1 MTLWLYLHFPSLQL
15 DTLFRD
21 QELPVA
27 IVDSQTSKVVQ
38 YNEAAERAGIKQGQG
53 LGAAA
58 ALCHQLQVHPYQ
70 EKYECEKLKQLAQWL
85 YLVTADISLFEP
97 NGLLVKVSNM
107 LSLYPNLASYWQV
120 VEKHVQK
127 LDINYQ
133 YASAHSVYGARLLAQ
148 AQANNICDD
157 SLVVSQSIGGY
168 PLHFTDL
175 DSKTITSLQRVGI
188 HKVADI
194 QQLTLAD
201 IGKRFG
207 LDLVTYI
214 GKLTGQLK
222 HPVEYYHPPEQ
233 FKHYLELLFDIA
245 DVEWLKKPLFK
256 VYCLLETFLRLRNK
270 HARELLITL
279 HLRDSDD
286 QCFTVAAGQGEYKS
300 DKWLELSR
308 LTLESITLNAAVTG
322 ITVQAQHLVNST
334 VEKADLF
341 AGKQGE
347 LSSNELIAIL
357 QAKLGENKVQGI
369 KATYD
374 HRPELASQVCTPLQV
389 NDYSTSA
396 PYVAIQPSFILPSP
410 EPLLEEVSIEHGPS
424 RIAAGWWDNNEVIR
438 DYFIART
445 QAGRW
450 LWIFRTPEQH
460 WFVHGLFS

>member
-1 MTLWLYLHFPSLQL
+1 M
-15 DTLFRD
+15 
-21 QELPVA
+21 
-27 IVDSQTSKVVQ
+27 
-38 YNEAAERAGIKQGQG
+38 
-53 LGAAA
+53 
-58 ALCHQLQVHPYQ
+58 
-70 EKYECEKLKQLAQWL
+70 
-85 YLVTADISLFEP
+85 
-97 NGLLVKVSNM
+97 
-107 LSLYPNLASYWQV
+107 
-120 VEKHVQK
+120 
-127 LDINYQ
+127 
-133 YASAHSVYGARLLAQ
+133 
-148 AQANNICDD
+148 
-157 SLVVSQSIGGY
+157 
-168 PLHFTDL
+168 
-175 DSKTITSLQRVGI
+175 
-188 HKVADI
+188 
-194 QQLTLAD
+194 
-201 IGKRFG
+201 
-207 LDLVTYI
+207 
-214 GKLTGQLK
+214 
-222 HPVEYYHPPEQ
+222 
-233 FKHYLELLFDIA
+233 
-245 DVEWLKKPLFK
+245 
-256 VYCLLETFLRLRNK
+256 
-270 HARELLITL
+270 LITL

-322 ITVQAQHLVNST
+322 ITVQAKHLANST